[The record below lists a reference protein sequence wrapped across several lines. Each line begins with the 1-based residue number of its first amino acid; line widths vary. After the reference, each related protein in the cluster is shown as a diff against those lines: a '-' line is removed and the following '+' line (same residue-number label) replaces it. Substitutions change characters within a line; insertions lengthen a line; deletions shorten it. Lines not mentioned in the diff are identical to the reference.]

1 MNDMVTI
8 AVGNNDEIS
17 VMKAFLESQGISVF
31 LRGEITNIVAP
42 HQAAPGGIGAVQL
55 QVPKDQEQQALKLLQ
70 ENT

>member
-17 VMKAFLESQGISVF
+17 VMKAFLEGQGISVF
-31 LRGEITNIVAP
+31 LKGEITNSVAP

-55 QVPKDQEQQALKLLQ
+55 QVLKDQEQQALKLLQ
-70 ENT
+70 EDT